1 MDRTGWDYDW
11 EGPRS
16 RSEGKQREQDEALIR
31 QLVEALEM
39 VEKAMSFPVVQ
50 LALKAA
56 HARLKEHT

>member
-31 QLVEALEM
+31 QLVEALEPFAY
-39 VEKAMSFPVVQ
+39 EKPAREAV
-50 LALKAA
+50 AA
-56 HARLKEHT
+56 ARARLEGKP